1 MPQPT
6 PIGIDIVSDVV
17 CPWCIIGFKR
27 LEGALRELDGQVT
40 AEIHWHPF
48 ELNPMMP
55 PEGQNL
61 REHIVEKYGTDPK
74 ESPKARARMTR
85 IGEEVGF
92 TFDYFDDM
100 RMVNT
105 FRAHQLLFWAG
116 EQGKKTELEL
126 ALFESFFSRRENVDD
141 PAVLAEVAGRVGL
154 DDKVA
159 AEVIADG
166 RYAGDVRELQRFW
179 IRNGIQA
186 VPSFIFNRR
195 YLIPGAQDTSVFVSA
210 LERLRDEARGA
221 DEADS
226 PEQAPDE

>member
-1 MPQPT
+1 MSAEPT
-6 PIGIDIVSDVV
+6 PIRIDIVSDVV

-27 LEGALRELDGQVT
+27 LQAALRELDGDIE

-48 ELNPMMP
+48 ELNPTMP

-61 REHIVEKYGTDPK
+61 REHIAEKYGTDPK
-74 ESPKARARMTR
+74 ESPKARARMAR

-100 RMVNT
+100 RIMNT
-105 FRAHQLLFWAG
+105 FRAHQLLQWAG
-116 EQGKKTELEL
+116 EQGRKTELEL

-141 PAVLAEVAGRVGL
+141 PEVLAAVAGRVGL
-154 DDKVA
+154 DEDEA
-159 AEVIADG
+159 SEVIADG

-179 IRNGIQA
+179 ISQGVHA

-195 YLIPGAQDTSVFVSA
+195 YLMPGAQDPEVFVSA
-210 LERLRDEARGA
+210 LERLRDEAA
-221 DEADS
+221 S
-226 PEQAPDE
+226 